1 MKKIDNTSIVSKYSL
16 LVVACSYSL
25 NPAEMLKKLVRL
37 DKKFKINLSGVI
49 VSNGA
54 HEFQIENQ
62 DWPIIKGSNFDYD
75 FSAYFEGA
83 SFLNNKQSLDHVTV
97 IFLNDSFFTSHD
109 TYGQF
114 HLLLNL
120 IPLVVRVNSP
130 AIIGRISYYHSIC
143 FKNPWSGLNLFVPTY
158 CFALNVE
165 GIRVLLDLNK
175 LADNDGLT
183 NDGQVMDE
191 SWGSKLNLQF
201 FEYLRSVVI
210 IKESPY
216 FWKQFGIYPPSRTL
230 LYKKARCVYFE
241 HRLSGELAKD
251 GCIIP
256 INLGVVRFLN
266 VLVRDFIASFI
277 KKIIAR
283 IMLKK

>member
-1 MKKIDNTSIVSKYSL
+1 MKKIDNTRIISKYSL
-16 LVVACSYSL
+16 LVVACSYRL
-25 NPAEMLKKLVRL
+25 NPDEMIKKIAKL
-37 DKKFKINLSGVI
+37 DKKFNINLSGVI
-49 VSNGA
+49 VSNGP
-54 HEFQIENQ
+54 HELESN
-62 DWPIIKGSNFDYD
+62 DKNWSIIKGTNADYD

-83 SFLNNKQSLDHVTV
+83 NFLSRNQNLNNSTI

-114 HLLLNL
+114 GLLLNL

-130 AIIGRISYYHSIC
+130 AIIGRISHYHSIC

-158 CFALNVE
+158 CFALNIE

-175 LADNDGLT
+175 FAYNDGLT
-183 NDGQVMDE
+183 NENQVIDDN
-191 SWGSKLNLQF
+191 WGGKLNLQF

-216 FWKQFGIYPPSRTL
+216 FWKQFGIYPPSKTL

-256 INLGVVRFLN
+256 INSGVVRFLY
-266 VLVRDFIASFI
+266 VLVRDFIASLTKKTI
-277 KKIIAR
+277 AKIIV
-283 IMLKK
+283 KK